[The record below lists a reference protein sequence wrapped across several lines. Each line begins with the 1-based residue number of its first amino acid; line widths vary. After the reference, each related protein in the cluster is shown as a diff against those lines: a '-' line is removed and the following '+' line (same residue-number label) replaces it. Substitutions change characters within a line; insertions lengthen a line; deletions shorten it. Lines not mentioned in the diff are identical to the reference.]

1 MVYHV
6 VRGRKR
12 QLLTRVL
19 RAFVAAVESGLA
31 RLLPWVPRSSVQGE
45 LPRLGFP
52 TRANFRLD
60 DLFRRLQSSAH
71 DLGTIALR
79 NYSKNCRAAPQLR
92 STKTTTAALH
102 RLRKDFTENCVW
114 RNLVP
119 RRGALS
125 CCRSVIGSR
134 HVRLRPIRLSVR
146 RLGLRHA
153 LRPSCAWPESRLNPL
168 RRLPLE
174 VGTCGHY
181 RKLVGHYKDTR

>member
-19 RAFVAAVESGLA
+19 RAFGAAVESGLA

-71 DLGTIALR
+71 DLGNDSLEKLLNR
-79 NYSKNCRAAPQLR
+79 
-92 STKTTTAALH
+92 TAEQHLSYGLQ
-102 RLRKDFTENCVW
+102 RLRQ
-114 RNLVP
+114 
-119 RRGALS
+119 
-125 CCRSVIGSR
+125 
-134 HVRLRPIRLSVR
+134 
-146 RLGLRHA
+146 
-153 LRPSCAWPESRLNPL
+153 PL
-168 RRLPLE
+168 YT
-174 VGTCGHY
+174 G
-181 RKLVGHYKDTR
+181 

>member
-19 RAFVAAVESGLA
+19 RAFGAAVESGLA

-71 DLGTIALR
+71 DLGNDSLEKLLKKLQSSTSVTVYKDYDSRFTQAEKGLHGKLR
-79 NYSKNCRAAPQLR
+79 LEKPGAKAWSSLLLPFGHRQQAREATADPSVSPSSR
-92 STKTTTAALH
+92 STSRSSTKLRMARVATQSPATT
-102 RLRKDFTENCVW
+102 
-114 RNLVP
+114 
-119 RRGALS
+119 S
-125 CCRSVIGSR
+125 S
-134 HVRLRPIRLSVR
+134 
-146 RLGLRHA
+146 
-153 LRPSCAWPESRLNPL
+153 
-168 RRLPLE
+168 
-174 VGTCGHY
+174 
-181 RKLVGHYKDTR
+181 